1 MPRLAARIVMARN
14 LAISPRASSAIE
26 ARTTTIFRSLG
37 GGCSVAP
44 ELKPRKEVQ
53 NRNSAKEAQDLRRLT
68 AAYCITAATKCALP
82 KDLKPHAPQLTEK
95 ESKPHAEIAD
105 SAWKRVSTFRITRRW
120 GCDFGRGV
128 IPFVLRGGWYT
139 ILTRKDK

>member
-1 MPRLAARIVMARN
+1 MHAVRDESSCKQGCIKIPKLAARIVMARN

-26 ARTTTIFRSLG
+26 AREG
-37 GGCSVAP
+37 WSVAP

-53 NRNSAKEAQDLRRLT
+53 NRNSAKEAQDLRLLT
-68 AAYCITAATKCALP
+68 AAYCITAATKCASP

-105 SAWKRVSTFRITRRW
+105 SAWKKSVHFVLL
-120 GCDFGRGV
+120 GDGGV
-128 IPFVLRGGWYT
+128 ILGVV
-139 ILTRKDK
+139 